1 MHLRIRASA
10 ARNLRLLCSIGVICA
25 ICGLSAADVAI
36 ADAAERG
43 DVSAVR
49 ALLKQGT
56 DVNTAQGDGMTALH
70 WAAMN
75 GDVELTRVLLGAGAN
90 TRAATRINRYS
101 PLMLAA
107 RQGHG
112 PVVKLLLD
120 GGADVKAETDNG
132 TTVLMFA
139 AASGDAASVEAIAAR
154 GVDLNAQETVR
165 GLTAAMFAAAA
176 NHAAVITALA
186 KAGADMQATSDP
198 LDLRVLDRSRFKGV
212 LFGNPTAPKAPGE
225 EASSVEGGG
234 GRNGGNVGR
243 NNGPGAPP
251 TAAAE
256 RVPGV
261 DRDFSGNELV
271 NTHGGMTPLLFAAR
285 EGHIETATALLDAGV
300 DVNQAKIGDK
310 TTPLVEAVINGNF
323 DLAKLLLDRGADPNR
338 APING
343 ITPLYAA
350 INIEWTPRAGG
361 AKRRNYKYQQLSYLD
376 MMTLLLDKGADPNAR
391 LATRVWY
398 GGNLSGVNEQGA
410 TPFWRAAYAAD
421 IVAMQLLVSRGAD
434 PMIPTI
440 KGLSRPMTD
449 DGVREYREVA
459 SRPPVP
465 NGGPGVPPLVAAA
478 GVGYGEGF
486 AGNTHNVAPTGM
498 MAAVKY
504 LVEELGADVNATD
517 HEGNTA
523 IHNAAARGDVE
534 MILYLV
540 AKGADPRAVNREGK
554 TTADMANGPVQR
566 IQPWPE
572 ALALLERLGAVNNHK
587 CVSC

>member
-1 MHLRIRASA
+1 MARTSA
-10 ARNLRLLCSIGVICA
+10 RSFLYTLLCSGVITIVLGA
-25 ICGLSAADVAI
+25 AMLSARDVAV

-43 DVSAVR
+43 DAAAVM
-49 ALLKQGT
+49 ALIKGGA

-75 GDVELTRVLLGAGAN
+75 GDKPLTTLLLGAGAN
-90 TRAATRINRYS
+90 TRATTRINRYT

-112 PVVKLLLD
+112 AVVEALLA
-120 GGADVKAETDNG
+120 GGANPETTTDNG

-139 AASGDAASVEAIAAR
+139 AASGDVASVEAIAKR
-154 GVDLNAQETVR
+154 KVDLNAREVVR

-176 NHAAVITALA
+176 NHAAVVTALG
-186 KAGADMQATSDP
+186 KAGADLSATSDP
-198 LDLRVLDRSRFKGV
+198 LDLKVVDRSKFKGV
-212 LFGNPTAPKAPGE
+212 LFGNPEPPKEPGG
-225 EASSVEGGG
+225 EAGSVEGGG
-234 GRNGGNVGR
+234 GRNGGNAAGR
-243 NNGPGAPP
+243 NNSVYAAP
-251 TAAAE
+251 AAST

-271 NTHGGMTPLLFAAR
+271 NTHGGLTPLLFAAR
-285 EGHIETATALLDAGV
+285 QGYIETATALLDAGV
-300 DVNQAKIGDK
+300 DVNQAKIGDD
-310 TTPLVEAVINGNF
+310 TTPLMLATINGHF
-323 DLAKLLLDRGADPNR
+323 DLAKVLLDRGADPNH
-338 APING
+338 AAING
-343 ITPLYAA
+343 ITPLYET
-350 INIEWTPRAGG
+350 INIEWSPRAGG
-361 AKRRNYKYQQLSYLD
+361 AKLRAHKDQKLSYLD

-391 LATRVWY
+391 LATKVWY

-421 IVAMQLLVSRGAD
+421 IVAMKLLVSRGAD
-434 PMIPTI
+434 PAIPTI
-440 KGLSRPMTD
+440 KGLTRPPTD
-449 DGVREYREVA
+449 DGQRDYKDV
-459 SRPPVP
+459 SGRPPIP
-465 NGGPGVPPLVAAA
+465 HGGPGVPPLVAAA

-486 AGNTHNVAPTGM
+486 AGNTHNFAPTGM

-504 LVEELGADVNATD
+504 LVEELGADVNAVD

-523 IHNAAARGDVE
+523 MHNAAARGDVE
-534 MILYLV
+534 MINYLV
-540 AKGADPRAVNREGK
+540 AKGADPKVINREGK

-572 ALALLERLGAVNNHK
+572 ALALLEKLGAVNNHK